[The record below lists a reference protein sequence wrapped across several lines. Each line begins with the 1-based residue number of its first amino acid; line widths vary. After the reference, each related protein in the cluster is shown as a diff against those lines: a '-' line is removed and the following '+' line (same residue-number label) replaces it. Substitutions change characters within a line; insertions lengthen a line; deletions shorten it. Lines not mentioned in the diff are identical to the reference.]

1 MGDRILRIA
10 EVLETTG
17 LGRSSLHR
25 RVNDGTF
32 PAPIRLGGDNS
43 RAVGWLQS
51 EIDEWIATRPR
62 TTDIPHRRRKN
73 PLPLQLRPDGHSIP
87 IKSWNTARET
97 TPRRSTSTAR

>member
-17 LGRSSLHR
+17 LSRSSLHR

-51 EIDEWIATRPR
+51 EIDEWTASRPR
-62 TTDIPHRRRKN
+62 TTDLPHGRHKN
-73 PLPLQLRPDGHSIP
+73 PLPLQLRPDGRSIP
-87 IKSWNTARET
+87 IQSWGAARET
-97 TPRRSTSTAR
+97 APRRSTSTAR